1 MNEVDIMGL
10 KGRLAWAL
18 KIDKVAKPLFQ
29 SVYRELLNYLIQHAA
44 SVEVINHQLKEI
56 GFRVG
61 EHLLMDYAEK
71 IREHAGEFHEF
82 ASTLDLAYKV
92 NSGQD
97 FSDIW
102 ISDDKQIIK
111 FTDNNCPICQDVEI
125 TDMPGLQYCNLVSG
139 VFQAVLDLR
148 GFKGDSYQE
157 SCQAV
162 GDETCTWTIKA
173 IE

>member
-1 MNEVDIMGL
+1 MGL
-10 KGRLAWAL
+10 KGKLAWAL

-29 SVYRELLNYLIQHAA
+29 SVYRELMNYLIQRSQ
-44 SVEVINHQLKEI
+44 SVEVINAELKKI

-71 IREHAGEFHEF
+71 IQEHAGEFHEF
-82 ASTLDLAYKV
+82 ASTLRLAYKV

-97 FSDIW
+97 FTNTW
-102 ISDDKQIIK
+102 ISNDKKTIK
-111 FTDNNCPICQDVEI
+111 FTDDKCPICEDVEI

-148 GFKGDSYQE
+148 GFKGESYQE

-162 GDETCTWTIKA
+162 GDETCTWTIKST
-173 IE
+173 E